1 MEDHTE
7 DIFLNWEKGTWYH
20 LITEEVLVMIGLIPL
35 GKYIKKH
42 QDRTMDY
49 VVTHP
54 ILNMCLYSL
63 HPQLLEDIWIWC
75 QQRGGIRESAGGDK
89 SGGEGVWDNNRRK
102 GHQNIPNYIGS
113 IKVYINHTVYSLLQ
127 LCCVL
132 IFILLHAEANTSK
145 VNRTRSNS

>member
-1 MEDHTE
+1 MEDIGRADDQGGVMEDHTE

-35 GKYIKKH
+35 GNYIKKH

-63 HPQLLEDIWIWC
+63 HP
-75 QQRGGIRESAGGDK
+75 
-89 SGGEGVWDNNRRK
+89 
-102 GHQNIPNYIGS
+102 
-113 IKVYINHTVYSLLQ
+113 
-127 LCCVL
+127 
-132 IFILLHAEANTSK
+132 
-145 VNRTRSNS
+145 